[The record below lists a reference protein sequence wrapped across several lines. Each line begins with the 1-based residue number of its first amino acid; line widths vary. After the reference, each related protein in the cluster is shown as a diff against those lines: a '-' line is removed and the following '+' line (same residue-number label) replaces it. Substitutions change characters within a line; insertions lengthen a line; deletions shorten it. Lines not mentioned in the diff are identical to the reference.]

1 MEAKYSNSGGNVSE
15 KKKKSISATSDLK
28 EYYHG
33 KKKETAGVVLCLRM
47 EDNLL

>member
-15 KKKKSISATSDLK
+15 KKSISATSDLK

-33 KKKETAGVVLCLRM
+33 KKKKKTAGVVLCLRM

>member
-15 KKKKSISATSDLK
+15 KKSISATSDLK

-33 KKKETAGVVLCLRM
+33 KKKKTAGVVLCLRM

>member
-15 KKKKSISATSDLK
+15 KKKSISATSDLK